1 MSAYIWGVYVRSV
14 FFTGMNHLWLVRYIR
29 FHHGHWL
36 GLSTWTSAFAHK
48 LQQHRNPTHD
58 KRVPLILSLKSI
70 RILSCQENRYLAKC
84 NILKYRVFV
93 LSGVVMNASLR
104 QVLRY
109 TGVPVDAAEPVRRK
123 FGSRLILIVT
133 VALLPLLIVDIS
145 QCIFVLS
152 QLMWGIGM
160 YVGISVASDK
170 PERR

>member
-1 MSAYIWGVYVRSV
+1 
-14 FFTGMNHLWLVRYIR
+14 
-29 FHHGHWL
+29 
-36 GLSTWTSAFAHK
+36 
-48 LQQHRNPTHD
+48 
-58 KRVPLILSLKSI
+58 
-70 RILSCQENRYLAKC
+70 
-84 NILKYRVFV
+84 
-93 LSGVVMNASLR
+93 MNASLR

>member
-1 MSAYIWGVYVRSV
+1 
-14 FFTGMNHLWLVRYIR
+14 
-29 FHHGHWL
+29 
-36 GLSTWTSAFAHK
+36 
-48 LQQHRNPTHD
+48 
-58 KRVPLILSLKSI
+58 
-70 RILSCQENRYLAKC
+70 
-84 NILKYRVFV
+84 
-93 LSGVVMNASLR
+93 MNASLR

-152 QLMWGIGM
+152 QIMWGIGM

>member
-1 MSAYIWGVYVRSV
+1 MG
-14 FFTGMNHLWLVRYIR
+14 TG
-29 FHHGHWL
+29 L

-104 QVLRY
+104 HVLRY

>member
-1 MSAYIWGVYVRSV
+1 
-14 FFTGMNHLWLVRYIR
+14 
-29 FHHGHWL
+29 
-36 GLSTWTSAFAHK
+36 
-48 LQQHRNPTHD
+48 
-58 KRVPLILSLKSI
+58 
-70 RILSCQENRYLAKC
+70 
-84 NILKYRVFV
+84 
-93 LSGVVMNASLR
+93 MNASLR
-104 QVLRY
+104 HVLRY
-109 TGVPVDAAEPVRRK
+109 TRVPVDAAEPVRRK